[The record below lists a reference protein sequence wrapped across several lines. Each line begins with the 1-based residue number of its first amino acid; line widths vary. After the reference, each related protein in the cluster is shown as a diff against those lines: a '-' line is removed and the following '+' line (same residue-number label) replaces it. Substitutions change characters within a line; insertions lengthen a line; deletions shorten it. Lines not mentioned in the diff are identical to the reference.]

1 MLMIKQG
8 PGPFSVLEY
17 PPAIGLGNLGFTS
30 DPKVALGDHKSWP
43 GWSPRDCATFV
54 RNRKVT
60 SGGPRVNGW
69 AYTKPYIRSLATS
82 TVEGMNAYADPWFLG
97 YDLRGHWEGIP
108 SWALSSFADDF
119 GEYLPNLA
127 AAPAPPPDLLAQ
139 AQTEMLVKLA
149 DRKVHLGN
157 ALAESRKTVSM
168 IASRMLSVLSAYRA
182 IRRGNFSGAAA
193 ALGISKR
200 KGFRKSAADQ
210 WLELQYGWKP
220 LLSDIYGGAELLQK
234 GFRDEKIV
242 RVSRKVSRHSTIA
255 GAVADPNYEGSCSV
269 SVIAIGFYKVNDE
282 FSTHLSSLGL
292 INPLEIVWELTPYS
306 FILDW
311 FLPVGDW
318 LTALTAS
325 TGMDFIDGCF
335 SVKARGDFVRKNIP
349 LSVPPPNAV
358 NVRQDLRV
366 YNKAFAFQRIP
377 FTGAPSGQLYMKS
390 PFTSGTRIGNALALF
405 EQLRRKR

>member
-1 MLMIKQG
+1 MFQIKQG

-17 PPAIGLGNLGFTS
+17 PPAIGLGNLGFTNS
-30 DPKVALGDHKSWP
+30 AAVALGDHRSWP

-60 SGGPRVNGW
+60 AGGPRVNGW
-69 AYTKPYIRSLATS
+69 AYSKPYIRSLALS
-82 TVEGMNAYADPWFLG
+82 SVEGMNAYADPWFLG

-108 SWALSSFADDF
+108 SWALSTYANEF

-127 AAPAPPPDLLAQ
+127 AAPVPPADLLAQ

-157 ALAESRKTVSM
+157 ALAESGKTVRM
-168 IASRMLSVLSAYRA
+168 IASRTLSVLGAYRA
-182 IRRGNFSGAAA
+182 LRRGNFRAAA
-193 ALGISKR
+193 TALGISQKR
-200 KGFRKSAADQ
+200 GFRKSASDQ
-210 WLELQYGWKP
+210 WLEWQYGWKP

-234 GFRDEKIV
+234 GFRDKPVV
-242 RVSRKVSRHSTIA
+242 RVARKVSRSSTQS
-255 GAVADPNYEGSCSV
+255 GPVANPDYKGVCTV

-282 FSTHLSSLGL
+282 FSTQLSSLGL
-292 INPLEIVWELTPYS
+292 INPLEIAWELTPWS
-306 FILDW
+306 FVVDW
-311 FLPVGDW
+311 FLPIGDW

-335 SVKARGDFVRKNIP
+335 SIKARGDFLRENIP
-349 LSVPPPNAV
+349 LSVPPAGAL
-358 NVRQDLRV
+358 NVRRDLRV

-377 FTGAPSGQLYMKS
+377 FSGAPSGQLYMKS
-390 PFTSGTRIGNALALF
+390 PFKSETRIYNAIALI
-405 EQLRRKR
+405 EQLKGKR